1 MLLSPFRYPGGKT
14 RLAPKI
20 RAWLSVASRPDSVFV
35 EPFMGGGI
43 ASLVAVDGG
52 FVRCAHVREM
62 DKMVAA
68 VWEVIRTN
76 PEPLV
81 RKIQSFKMTAENAKA
96 ELAKRPRSPVGL
108 AFQAVVMNRVRRGG
122 IMADGASMINR
133 GENDRGVLS
142 RWYPDTLAK
151 RIRRIHALR
160 EKIDFAQGDGMALI
174 AEHEDNPRALFFVDP
189 PYTLGREKV
198 GERLY
203 RHSDIDH
210 AKLFARMAETRGR
223 FLMTYR
229 QSEDARNLARRYGF
243 KTTTAEMRTAHH
255 VVRQEMLI
263 VRGEDDLR
271 AIRGK
276 PPPL

>member
-1 MLLSPFRYPGGKT
+1 MILSPFRYPGGKT
-14 RLAPKI
+14 RLAPKL
-20 RAWLSVASRPDSVFV
+20 RAWLSAASRPGSVFV

-52 FVRCAHVREM
+52 FARCAHVREM

-68 VWEVIRTN
+68 VWDVILTN

-96 ELAKRPRSPVGL
+96 ELAKNPRSPVGL
-108 AFQAVVMNRVRRGG
+108 AFQAVVKNRVRRGG

-142 RWYPDTLAK
+142 RWYPDTLAE

-160 EKIDFAQGDGMALI
+160 EKIHFAQGDGMALI
-174 AEHEDNPRALFFVDP
+174 TEHADNPQALFFVDP
-189 PYTLGREKV
+189 PYTLGRKKV

-210 AKLFARMAETRGR
+210 AELFERMAKTRGR
-223 FLMTYR
+223 FIMTYHK
-229 QSEDARNLARRYGF
+229 SEAARHLADRHGF
-243 KTTTAEMRTAHH
+243 KTTTTAIRTAHH
-255 VVRQEMLI
+255 IVRRELLI

>member
-1 MLLSPFRYPGGKT
+1 MILSPFRYPGGKT
-14 RLAPKI
+14 WLAPKI
-20 RAWLSVASRPDSVFV
+20 RAWLSAASRPDSVFV

-108 AFQAVVMNRVRRGG
+108 AFQAVVMNRVRSGG
-122 IMADGASMINR
+122 IMTDGAGMINR

-151 RIRRIHALR
+151 RIRQIHALR
-160 EKIDFAQGDGMALI
+160 QKIQFKQGDGMELI
-174 AEHEDNPRALFFVDP
+174 DEHADNPRALFFVDP
-189 PYTLGREKV
+189 PYTLGQRKV

-203 RHSDIDH
+203 RHSGIDH
-210 AKLFARMAETRGR
+210 AKLFARMAEARGR
-223 FLMTYR
+223 FLMTYHE
-229 QSEDARNLARRYGF
+229 SKTARRLAHRHGF
-243 KTTTAEMRTAHH
+243 KTTTAAMRTTRHIA
-255 VVRQEMLI
+255 RRELLI